1 MNYGLLI
8 SSPSRVTPHGLN
20 RKLSLTSECSEQRL
34 FSVHKTKANPHH
46 TKIMIKRI
54 VTTSLLGLFASAALA
69 ADDIIATAKS
79 AGAFKTL
86 IAALDAAD
94 KTKIL
99 QEEGPYTVFAPNDE
113 AFAKLPAGT
122 LDDLLKP
129 ENKKKLGKIL
139 TYHVVKGKVMAAD
152 VKTMMAKTA
161 NGAELDIKV
170 TGETVMVNNAKVLK
184 TDIVASNGV
193 IHVIDTV
200 LMPHAK

>member
-1 MNYGLLI
+1 
-8 SSPSRVTPHGLN
+8 
-20 RKLSLTSECSEQRL
+20 
-34 FSVHKTKANPHH
+34 
-46 TKIMIKRI
+46 MIKRI
-54 VTTSLLGLFASAALA
+54 VTTSLLGLFASAAFA
-69 ADDIIATAKS
+69 ADDIIVTAKS
-79 AGAFKTL
+79 AGTFKTL

-139 TYHVVKGKVMAAD
+139 TYHVLKGKVMAAD

-170 TGETVMVNNAKVLK
+170 TGDTVMVNNAKVLK
-184 TDIVASNGV
+184 TDVVASNGV

-200 LMPHAK
+200 LMPPAE